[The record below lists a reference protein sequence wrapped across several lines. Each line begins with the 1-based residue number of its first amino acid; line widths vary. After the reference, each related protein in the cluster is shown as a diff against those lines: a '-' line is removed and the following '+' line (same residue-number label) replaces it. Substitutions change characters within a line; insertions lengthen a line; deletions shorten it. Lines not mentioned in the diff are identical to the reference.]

1 MKYVTSNFW
10 QVAMVQ
16 QQIKVQ
22 GVEVKKYTEINLKA
36 VVKSIIWREESN
48 RILGKL
54 KGFKHQLVGYQIKVE

>member
-36 VVKSIIWREESN
+36 VVKSII
-48 RILGKL
+48 
-54 KGFKHQLVGYQIKVE
+54 